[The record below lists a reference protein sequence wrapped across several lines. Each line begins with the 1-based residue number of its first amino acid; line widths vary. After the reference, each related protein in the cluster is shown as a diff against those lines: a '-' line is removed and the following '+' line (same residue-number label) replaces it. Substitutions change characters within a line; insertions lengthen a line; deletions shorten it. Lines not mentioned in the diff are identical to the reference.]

1 MKESPKMTQ
10 HYATFETDLVAKN
23 NVCYTTCPDLIIQN
37 LIADRMSYS
46 ETSHYV
52 V

>member
-1 MKESPKMTQ
+1 MTQ
-10 HYATFETDLVAKN
+10 HYATFQTKTVDVN
-23 NVCYTTCPDLIIQN
+23 NVCYTTCPDSIIQN
-37 LIADRMSYS
+37 LIAHGMSYS

>member
-1 MKESPKMTQ
+1 MTQ
-10 HYATFETDLVAKN
+10 HYTTFQKDLVGGN
-23 NVCYTTCPDLIIQN
+23 NVCYTTCPDWIIQN
-37 LIADRMSYS
+37 LIAHRMSYS

>member
-10 HYATFETDLVAKN
+10 HYATFQKDLMPEH

-37 LIADRMSYS
+37 LIAHRMSYS